1 MSRPPAAN
9 SSAAA
14 PSERKRSSVAL
25 ALLQRLGRSL
35 MMPIAVLPA
44 AAILL
49 RLGQP
54 DLLGS
59 DGLAGLSGMG
69 WMEPVAGAFGTAGD
83 AVFEA
88 LPLLFAVGVAIGWA
102 KRSDG
107 STALAAV
114 VGYLVFERVAAWTMV
129 AFDGPRG
136 DLGSQLTTYPLET
149 DPETR
154 EPLTDPESV
163 SAVEPVIDFAVKNP
177 TDVLGGIVMGLI
189 AALLW
194 QRYHRIKLPTWLGF
208 FGGRRFVP
216 IVTAM
221 AGLFM
226 GVALGLIWPIVGM
239 WIQNLGETIIGAG
252 ALGAGIYGIINRL
265 LLPLGLH
272 HVVNSFIWFVS
283 GTYDSATGLV
293 HGEIPRYLAGDPTAG
308 GFLSGFF
315 PVLMFGLPGAAL
327 AFWLTAHRSRRAQIG
342 SIMIPAA
349 LTAFATG
356 ITEPVEFAFIFVAPA
371 LYAVHIVLTG
381 VSMAILNALD
391 AHLGFGFSA
400 GLIDLLLNATK
411 DNTTGLGAILLLG
424 VFYFFLYFGVF
435 YVLIKKF
442 NLPTPGREA
451 DPDDQGETVGA
462 RTKTDRDEEPGS
474 GDSPKGGSDPSD

>member
-1 MSRPPAAN
+1 WLCPHTVPTATSCTPCWIRSGTETDHRTRQGCEFREEPLSRPPAAN
-9 SSAAA
+9 SSAT

-59 DGLAGLSGMG
+59 DGLAGLAGMG

-114 VGYLVFERVAAWTMV
+114 VGYLGVERVAAWTLV

-136 DLGSQLTTYPLET
+136 DLGPQLTTYPLET

-216 IVTAM
+216 IVPAVT
-221 AGLFM
+221 GLFM
-226 GVALGLIWPIVGM
+226 
-239 WIQNLGETIIGAG
+239 
-252 ALGAGIYGIINRL
+252 
-265 LLPLGLH
+265 
-272 HVVNSFIWFVS
+272 
-283 GTYDSATGLV
+283 
-293 HGEIPRYLAGDPTAG
+293 
-308 GFLSGFF
+308 
-315 PVLMFGLPGAAL
+315 
-327 AFWLTAHRSRRAQIG
+327 
-342 SIMIPAA
+342 
-349 LTAFATG
+349 
-356 ITEPVEFAFIFVAPA
+356 
-371 LYAVHIVLTG
+371 
-381 VSMAILNALD
+381 
-391 AHLGFGFSA
+391 
-400 GLIDLLLNATK
+400 
-411 DNTTGLGAILLLG
+411 
-424 VFYFFLYFGVF
+424 
-435 YVLIKKF
+435 
-442 NLPTPGREA
+442 
-451 DPDDQGETVGA
+451 
-462 RTKTDRDEEPGS
+462 
-474 GDSPKGGSDPSD
+474 